1 MEQIDLSTYGSLPRH
16 IRQSLATAEKPQPS
30 QTEDTPVQ
38 VPSETENQS
47 QTDVI
52 EQTQTEEH
60 TESQPVQPATPE
72 TPNDT
77 AEDNDSKAWKGR
89 LSKEQEE
96 HKATKTKLLAEAEAR
111 QKAEAEAKTFREK
124 LAALEQQNN
133 VQQSNVQQSENPTP
147 EPPPTATPSVESPF
161 TDEDWTEIE
170 FAMGKAGKKFV
181 EHLKKQQQNKPL
193 ATQQL
198 AQIDV
203 EKVIDERFNQERQRN
218 EEQAKAE
225 AFGKA
230 ISEQAPTLQG
240 LLDNSAFVEF
250 INNKVIDFAGNTAAT
265 LLNFVGNNKR
275 IDLVP
280 KIAELVTEFEQ
291 SRQPPAQQ
299 VTAPPT
305 NQSAAIKVQK
315 TGKKPKPTPEIL
327 NKMQRLMR
335 LGQTDEL
342 RELQEKYDLD

>member
-30 QTEDTPVQ
+30 QTEDTQVQ

-52 EQTQTEEH
+52 EQTQTKEH

-124 LAALEQQNN
+124 LAALEQNN
-133 VQQSNVQQSENPTP
+133 VQQSEKPTP
-147 EPPPTATPSVESPF
+147 EPQPPAESPF
-161 TDEDWTEIE
+161 TDEEWTDIE
-170 FAMGKAGKKFV
+170 YAMGSAGKKFV
-181 EHLKKQQQNKPL
+181 EYLRNQQQNKPL
-193 ATQQL
+193 ATP
-198 AQIDV
+198 QIDV

-230 ISEQAPTLQG
+230 ISEQVPTLQG

-299 VTAPPT
+299 ITAPPT

-315 TGKKPKPTPEIL
+315 TGKKPKPTPEVL

>member
-30 QTEDTPVQ
+30 QTEDTQVQ

-60 TESQPVQPATPE
+60 TENQPVQPATPE

-124 LAALEQQNN
+124 YAELEQKY
-133 VQQSNVQQSENPTP
+133 QQSPPENEQPQTIQ
-147 EPPPTATPSVESPF
+147 PPQTQDAF
-161 TDEDWTEIE
+161 TDEELADIE
-170 FAMGKAGKKFV
+170 MMMGATGKKFV
-181 EHLKKQQQNKPL
+181 AHLR
-193 ATQQL
+193 ATQNQP
-198 AQIDV
+198 QPPSVDIG
-203 EKVIDERFNQERQRN
+203 KVIDEKLAQERQRN

-299 VTAPPT
+299 ITAPPT

>member
-30 QTEDTPVQ
+30 QTEDTQVQ
-38 VPSETENQS
+38 TPSETENQS

-124 LAALEQQNN
+124 LAALEQNN
-133 VQQSNVQQSENPTP
+133 VQQSEKPTP
-147 EPPPTATPSVESPF
+147 EPPPPAESPF
-161 TDEDWTEIE
+161 TDEEWTDIE
-170 FAMGKAGKKFV
+170 YAMGSVGKKFV
-181 EHLKKQQQNKPL
+181 EYLRNQQQNKPL
-193 ATQQL
+193 ATP
-198 AQIDV
+198 QIDV

-230 ISEQAPTLQG
+230 ISEQVPTLQG

-299 VTAPPT
+299 ITAPPT

-315 TGKKPKPTPEIL
+315 TGKKPKPTPEVL

>member
-30 QTEDTPVQ
+30 QTEDTQVQ

-124 LAALEQQNN
+124 LAALEQNN
-133 VQQSNVQQSENPTP
+133 VQQSEKPTP
-147 EPPPTATPSVESPF
+147 EPPPLAESPF
-161 TDEDWTEIE
+161 TDEEWTDIE
-170 FAMGKAGKKFV
+170 YAMGSVGKKFV
-181 EHLKKQQQNKPL
+181 EYLRNQQQNKPL
-193 ATQQL
+193 ATP
-198 AQIDV
+198 QIDV

-230 ISEQAPTLQG
+230 ISEQVPTLQG

-299 VTAPPT
+299 ITAPPT
-305 NQSAAIKVQK
+305 SQSAAIKVQK